1 MTPASRKERGLERS
15 EPRGSTRDAAAE
27 AAEGLRAG
35 RRRTTVMRV
44 LVVVLTL
51 GLALFA
57 VPRSAS
63 AEDAGTKAAKR
74 YFAKGEKLF
83 ALGRF
88 DEALEQ
94 YEKAFESKPLPG
106 FLFNIAQCHR
116 NLGNIDQAI
125 FSYRKY
131 LREAPDAENREAVE
145 RQIEELEEEKAR
157 TGGGGVVLRDPPL
170 DDRKPPKGEKKPIY
184 ARWWF
189 WGGVAA
195 VAGAGAGTYFLTRDS
210 NVPSTDLGNVVFD

>member
-1 MTPASRKERGLERS
+1 MKAI
-15 EPRGSTRDAAAE
+15 
-27 AAEGLRAG
+27 
-35 RRRTTVMRV
+35 
-44 LVVVLTL
+44 VVILTL

-57 VPRSAS
+57 APRTAS
-63 AEDAGTKAAKR
+63 AEDAATKAAKR
-74 YFAKGEKLF
+74 YFTKGEKLF

-88 DEALEQ
+88 DDALAQ
-94 YEKAFESKPLPG
+94 YEKAFDAKPLPG

-131 LREAPDAENREAVE
+131 LRESPDADNREAVE

-157 TGGGGVVLRDPPL
+157 RAAAGGIVVRDPPP
-170 DDRKPPKGEKKPIY
+170 DDRKPPEPGKKPVY

-195 VAGAGAGTYFLTRDS
+195 VAGASAGTYFLTRDGS
-210 NVPSTDLGNVVFD
+210 VPSTDLGNVVFD

>member
-1 MTPASRKERGLERS
+1 M
-15 EPRGSTRDAAAE
+15 
-27 AAEGLRAG
+27 RALI
-35 RRRTTVMRV
+35 VI
-44 LVVVLTL
+44 LTL

-57 VPRSAS
+57 APRIAS
-63 AEDAGTKAAKR
+63 AEDAATKTAKR
-74 YFAKGEKLF
+74 HFTKGEKLF

-94 YEKAFESKPLPG
+94 YEKAFEAKPLPG

-131 LREAPDAENREAVE
+131 LRESPDAENREAVE
-145 RQIEELEEEKAR
+145 QQITELEEEKAR
-157 TGGGGVVLRDPPL
+157 TGGGGGIVLRDPPP
-170 DDRKPPKGEKKPIY
+170 DGQKPPKGAKKPIY
-184 ARWWF
+184 SRWWF

-195 VAGAGAGTYFLTRDS
+195 VAGAGAGTYFLTRDGS
-210 NVPSTDLGNVVFD
+210 VPSTDLGNVVFD

>member
-1 MTPASRKERGLERS
+1 MK
-15 EPRGSTRDAAAE
+15 
-27 AAEGLRAG
+27 
-35 RRRTTVMRV
+35 V
-44 LVVVLTL
+44 LVVILTL
-51 GLALFA
+51 GLALVA
-57 VPRSAS
+57 APRLAA
-63 AEDAGTKAAKR
+63 AEDSATKAAKR
-74 YFAKGEKLF
+74 HFTKGEKLF

-88 DEALEQ
+88 DDALVQ

-131 LREAPDAENREAVE
+131 LREAPDADNREAVE

-157 TGGGGVVLRDPPL
+157 RAASGGIVVGAPPP
-170 DDRKPPKGEKKPIY
+170 DDRKPPEPGKKPIY

-195 VAGAGAGTYFLTRDS
+195 VAGASAGTYLLTRDTA
-210 NVPSTDLGNVVFD
+210 VPPTDLGNVVFD

>member
-1 MTPASRKERGLERS
+1 M
-15 EPRGSTRDAAAE
+15 
-27 AAEGLRAG
+27 RA
-35 RRRTTVMRV
+35 
-44 LVVVLTL
+44 LVVILTL
-51 GLALFA
+51 GLALVA
-57 VPRSAS
+57 VPRAAH

-74 YFAKGEKLF
+74 YFTKGEKLF

-94 YEKAFESKPLPG
+94 YEKAFDAKPLPG

-131 LREAPDAENREAVE
+131 LRESPDAENREAVE
-145 RQIEELEEEKAR
+145 AQIEELEEEKAR
-157 TGGGGVVLRDPPL
+157 TGAGGGLLVRDPPR
-170 DDRKPPKGEKKPIY
+170 DDRKPPGPGKKPIY

-195 VAGAGAGTYFLTRDS
+195 VAGAGAGTYFLTRDGS
-210 NVPSTDLGNVVFD
+210 VPPTDLGNVVFD

>member
-1 MTPASRKERGLERS
+1 M
-15 EPRGSTRDAAAE
+15 
-27 AAEGLRAG
+27 RALI
-35 RRRTTVMRV
+35 VIV
-44 LVVVLTL
+44 TL

-57 VPRSAS
+57 APRVAA
-63 AEDAGTKAAKR
+63 AEDAATKTAKR
-74 YFAKGEKLF
+74 HFTKGEKLF

-88 DEALEQ
+88 DDALEE
-94 YEKAFESKPLPG
+94 YEQAFEAKPLPG

-157 TGGGGVVLRDPPL
+157 LAASGGLVVRDPPR
-170 DDRKPPKGEKKPIY
+170 DDRKPPGPGKKPIY

-195 VAGAGAGTYFLTRDS
+195 VAGASTGAYLLTRDGS
-210 NVPSTDLGNVVFD
+210 VPTTDLGNVVFD

>member
-1 MTPASRKERGLERS
+1 
-15 EPRGSTRDAAAE
+15 
-27 AAEGLRAG
+27 
-35 RRRTTVMRV
+35 MRI
-44 LVVVLTL
+44 LVVILTL

-57 VPRSAS
+57 APRSAA
-63 AEDAGTKAAKR
+63 AEDAATKAAKR
-74 YFAKGEKLF
+74 YFTKGEKLF

-131 LREAPDAENREAVE
+131 LRESPDAENREAVE

-157 TGGGGVVLRDPPL
+157 AGAGGGVGVRDPTLPSGG

-210 NVPSTDLGNVVFD
+210 SVPSTDLGNVVFD